1 MATRRYS
8 LSVKLIFCLIGS
20 MVVIFGLHGF
30 ISVTMHRQHLER
42 AIITSALRISDT
54 IKSSTHHDM
63 LHYQSQDIY
72 QIINTIGAERGIER
86 IRIFNKQGRIRYS
99 TDHREQEQFVDTDAE
114 ACYVCHAQEEPLTK
128 LESEQRWRVFR
139 TNDGHRVLGLIN
151 PIENEPACSTADC
164 HQHPPNEPL
173 LGVLDVNM
181 SLAEVDAQIGTD
193 VMSLLSAYV
202 LTILAIAV
210 VSGIFVV
217 VMVHRPV
224 KKLID
229 GTQRVAR
236 GELNHIL
243 DVRSKDEIGLLAAS
257 FNAMTSDLKQARDEI
272 TNWAQTLEKRVAE
285 KTRELKRAQE
295 QIIRVEKMVSLG
307 KLSAIVAHEI
317 NNPLTGVLTYAKLMR
332 RKLERTLRLG
342 EAQTAEE
349 AGECEKYLSIIESET
364 ARCGEI
370 VKNLLLFSKKTP
382 IQLQPN
388 DLNSLLEKSTMLVN
402 HQMELQSIQLVLD
415 LDPEI
420 PPVTCDAGQVQ
431 QMLVALLINAC
442 EAIGEE
448 GRIKVSSAYVH
459 REKKV
464 RIEVADNGSGM
475 DARTRARIFEPFFTT
490 KEGAI
495 GSGLGLAV
503 VYGIVERHGGFI
515 SVETELGKGTTFIIE
530 LPLQPTEKVE
540 LLSRGEP
547 PARL

>member
-1 MATRRYS
+1 MATRRYG

-30 ISVTMHRQHLER
+30 ITVTMHRQKLER

-72 QIINTIGAERGIER
+72 QIINTIGAQQGIER

-99 TDHREQEQFVDTDAE
+99 TDQREQEQFVDTDAE
-114 ACYVCHAQEEPLTK
+114 SCYVCHAQEEPLTK
-128 LESEQRWRVFR
+128 LEREQRWRVFR
-139 TNDGHRVLGLIN
+139 DNDGHRVLGLIN
-151 PIENEPACSTADC
+151 PIENEPSCSTADC
-164 HQHPPNEPL
+164 HQHPPSEQL

-181 SLAEVDAQIGTD
+181 SLAEVDAQIAAD
-193 VMSLLSAYV
+193 VMSLLSAYI

-243 DVRSKDEIGLLAAS
+243 DVRSRDEIGMLAVS

-285 KTRELKRAQE
+285 KTRKLKRAQE

-332 RKLERTLRLG
+332 RKLERSLRVG
-342 EAQTAEE
+342 ETQTVENFKE
-349 AGECEKYLSIIESET
+349 YEKYLAIIESET

-370 VKNLLLFSKKTP
+370 VKNLLLFSKKMP

-402 HQMELQSIQLVLD
+402 HQMELQSIQCVVE

-448 GRIKVSSAYVH
+448 GRITVSSANVR

-490 KEGAI
+490 KEEAV

-515 SVETELGKGTTFIIE
+515 SVETEPGKGTTFIIE
-530 LPLQPTEKVE
+530 LPLRPPEKVE
-540 LLSRGEP
+540 LLSSGEP